1 MNLVVLG
8 VLAVVGGFAI
18 GSIPF
23 GVMVGRAF
31 YQRDIRAEGSGN
43 IGAANALRTL
53 GKKGAAG
60 VLVLDALKGAI
71 PVAVLTHA
79 GAPTSIAALGGAA
92 AVVGHCYSP
101 FLGGRGGKGVATS
114 YGAIWALSWP
124 AGIAFT
130 LVWIAAVI
138 AAGYASVASMLA
150 SAVMPFALWFM
161 LGHAGLVYGVASAA
175 LIIYKHRTNLAR
187 LRAGTE
193 NPLTFGP
200 KAASAPS
207 ARGAVKNSHPPIPP
221 P

>member
-1 MNLVVLG
+1 VNLPVLG
-8 VLAVVGGFAI
+8 ALAVVGGFAI

-23 GVMVGRAF
+23 GVLVARAF
-31 YQRDIRAEGSGN
+31 YRRDIRAEGSGN

-71 PVAVLTHA
+71 PVAVLTHY
-79 GAPTSIAALGGAA
+79 GAPTALAAAGGAA
-92 AVVGHCYSP
+92 AVLGHCYSP
-101 FLGGRGGKGVATS
+101 LLGGRGGKGVATS

-124 AGIAFT
+124 AAVAFT
-130 LVWIAAVI
+130 LVWVASVI

-161 LGHAGLVYGVASAA
+161 LGRVGLVYGIASAV
-175 LIIYKHRTNLAR
+175 LIISKHRANLAR

-193 NPLTFGP
+193 NPLSFGRT
-200 KAASAPS
+200 PS
-207 ARGAVKNSHPPIPP
+207 AAADPSQRRPAPRSRRETH
-221 P
+221 

>member
-1 MNLVVLG
+1 VNLVVLG
-8 VLAVVGGFAI
+8 VLAVVGGFAL

-71 PVAVLTHA
+71 PAAVLTHA

-92 AVVGHCYSP
+92 AVLGHCCSP

-138 AAGYASVASMLA
+138 AVGYASVASMLA

-161 LGHAGLVYGVASAA
+161 LGRTGLVYGIASAG
-175 LIIYKHRTNLAR
+175 LIVYKHRQNLAR
-187 LRAGTE
+187 LRSGTE
-193 NPLTFGP
+193 NPLSFGG
-200 KAASAPS
+200 KAGSSAETG
-207 ARGAVKNSHPPIPP
+207 ARGQAPQTRRGAR
-221 P
+221 